1 MNRLLVFWM
10 VVLVLIT
17 PAHARAGT
25 PYSVHWEMLQE
36 SNSCEDARLNVP
48 GGAYFHANRMP
59 LATFEVPGAY
69 VSIPNGPK
77 SNVAEAPFDSVL
89 LRMGTNEFTFGTQN
103 AMGNDTCVHQQNFVT
118 LVSIPLGIQKPLFN
132 IRRDGTAFSGSTQV
146 GLSLSEINPPL
157 ARDIANLE
165 VEIAAERK
173 WLIEHASEAANL
185 AERLDLLQQLD
196 TELHDLVSRP
206 LDEISEVDLDAI
218 LERYGDVV
226 DEATRAALE
235 QLLADLKKSVQD
247 LKDELAS
254 LLEHFGAQADA
265 VADLVTG
272 EARAGGFSPDDPF
285 EYSLTS
291 SEVPWVEVPDVSG
304 SAGAFEPGKDP
315 YAAYADAV
323 IEALSQDVQGG
334 KVILRGDFVTNVRAW
349 RSNTAAIEKALAARV
364 SVSQAETSAF
374 LQAQIRVTDF
384 VRQYMDA
391 SDWFLDSP
399 IPADV
404 RAQVDGVLKNAFAD
418 MAEQMKESLNVWEA
432 IVLGPEQGSFIETVR
447 AFAGAM
453 SFVEE
458 GAAAYAEVMQTL
470 VHASSRIAIGFVPHA
485 GPALDLC
492 EAVTGKLF
500 CLPGGKDLSTEER
513 IFSGVGFGFGQITK
527 AWAGIKAAGV
537 KPGAKIV
544 AAGVLNLGEEFAQAL
559 RASKINEYKNLA
571 TRGSVSTG
579 LINDFEKKA
588 GLYLMKDK
596 GHQML
601 GVGDDGVRDV
611 LKIPKNS
618 KPYSKDGLAPD
629 FVSVTKEKRLVLSEA
644 KGVVSVDGAVDA
656 KHAVDQL
663 ENAMKKVSEYNLA
676 HDVERVQIIKPS
688 GAKLKDNFSVKDGY
702 LRNGDGQTVTM
713 PGRPNLFVR
722 VVEI

>member
-1 MNRLLVFWM
+1 MSRLLVCWI
-10 VVLVLIT
+10 VVFALLV

-25 PYSVHWEMLQE
+25 PYSVHWEMRQE

-77 SNVAEAPFDSVL
+77 SNMAEAPFDSVL
-89 LRMGTNEFTFGTQN
+89 LRMGTNEFNFGIQN
-103 AMGNDTCVHQQNFVT
+103 AMGNDTCVHQQSFVT

-132 IRRDGTAFSGSTQV
+132 VRRDGTAYSGSTQV

-173 WLIEHASEAANL
+173 WLIENASKAANL

-226 DEATRAALE
+226 DEATREALE

-272 EARAGGFSPDDPF
+272 EARAAGFSPDDPF

-304 SAGAFEPGKDP
+304 AAGAFEPGKDP

-323 IEALSQDVQGG
+323 IDALSQDVQGG

-399 IPADV
+399 VPADV

-418 MAEQMKESLNVWEA
+418 LAEQMKESLNVWEA
-432 IVLGPEQGSFIETVR
+432 IALGPEQGSFIETVR

-453 SFVEE
+453 SFVGE

-470 VHASSRIAIGFVPHA
+470 VHASSRIAIGFVPYA

-500 CLPGGKDLSTEER
+500 CLPGGKDLTTGER
-513 IFSGVGFGFGQITK
+513 VFSAIGFGIGSVIVPMK
-527 AWAGIKAAGV
+527 GV
-537 KPGAKIV
+537 KNTGVNPGAKEV
-544 AAGVLNLGEEFAQAL
+544 AQQVVNLGDELGLAL
-559 RASKINEYKNLA
+559 KDRFITNWKGLGVPH
-571 TRGSVSTG
+571 GSVE
-579 LINDFEKKA
+579 LITDFANEFERKA
-588 GLYLMKDK
+588 ILHLMKDK
-596 GHQML
+596 GHKVL
-601 GVGDDGVRDV
+601 GVGGSVRDALGI
-611 LKIPKNS
+611 LKTSP
-618 KPYSKDGLAPD
+618 APD
-629 FVSVTKEKRLVLSEA
+629 FATISKTDGLVLSEVKA
-644 KGVVSVDGAVDA
+644 VTTGKVPVDDVLKQLNNAV
-656 KHAVDQL
+656 KTL
-663 ENAMKKVSEYNLA
+663 NGKNLGGL
-676 HDVERVQIIKPS
+676 VERVQIIAPK
-688 GAKLKDNFSVKDGY
+688 GAGYKNYCIPKDGK
-702 LRNGDGQTVTM
+702 LFNFDKKTFVTLSE
-713 PGRPNLFVR
+713 RPDLVVH
-722 VVEI
+722 VVEL

>member
-1 MNRLLVFWM
+1 MSRLLVCWI
-10 VVLVLIT
+10 VVFALLV

-36 SNSCEDARLNVP
+36 SNSCEDARLNAP

-89 LRMGTNEFTFGTQN
+89 LRMGTNEFTFGVQN

-132 IRRDGTAFSGSTQV
+132 VRRDGTAFSGSTQV

-157 ARDIANLE
+157 ARDVANLE

-173 WLIEHASEAANL
+173 WLIENAAKAANL

-206 LDEISEVDLDAI
+206 LDEISEIDLDAI

-272 EARAGGFSPDDPF
+272 EARAAGFSPDDPF

-304 SAGAFEPGKDP
+304 AAGAFEPGKDP
-315 YAAYADAV
+315 YAGYADAV

-374 LQAQIRVTDF
+374 LQAQIRVTGF

-404 RAQVDGVLKNAFAD
+404 RAQVDGVLKNAFAE

-432 IVLGPEQGSFIETVR
+432 IALGPEQGSFIETVR

-453 SFVEE
+453 SFVGE

-470 VHASSRIAIGFVPHA
+470 VHASSRIAIGFVPYA

-492 EAVTGKLF
+492 EAVTGKLL

-513 IFSGVGFGFGQITK
+513 VGSAVGFGFGQIMK

-544 AAGVLNLGEEFAQAL
+544 AAGVLNLGEEFTQAL
-559 RASKINEYKNLA
+559 RASKIDVWK
-571 TRGSVSTG
+571 G
-579 LINDFEKKA
+579 LRHAVTKQPMDDFEKMA
-588 GLYLMKDK
+588 GLYLMKSE
-596 GHQML
+596 GRGMI
-601 GVGDDGVRDV
+601 GVGDDGVRSAIG
-611 LKIPKNS
+611 IPKGGNGV
-618 KPYSKDGLAPD
+618 PEGVAQAPD
-629 FVSVTKEKRLVLSEA
+629 FLTVTKENLLVVSEA
-644 KGVVSVDGAVDA
+644 KGGGVKGHEVVS
-656 KHAVDQL
+656 QL
-663 ENAMKKVSEYNLA
+663 ANAMKKLKELNLDGSVTHLELIMKKGAKMSNPNYGVVDDVLVSYLDDAAGKPKLIEG
-676 HDVERVQIIKPS
+676 QII
-688 GAKLKDNFSVKDGY
+688 
-702 LRNGDGQTVTM
+702 
-713 PGRPNLFVR
+713 R
-722 VVEI
+722 VIQL

>member
-1 MNRLLVFWM
+1 M
-10 VVLVLIT
+10 
-17 PAHARAGT
+17 
-25 PYSVHWEMLQE
+25 
-36 SNSCEDARLNVP
+36 
-48 GGAYFHANRMP
+48 
-59 LATFEVPGAY
+59 
-69 VSIPNGPK
+69 
-77 SNVAEAPFDSVL
+77 
-89 LRMGTNEFTFGTQN
+89 
-103 AMGNDTCVHQQNFVT
+103 
-118 LVSIPLGIQKPLFN
+118 
-132 IRRDGTAFSGSTQV
+132 
-146 GLSLSEINPPL
+146 NPPL

-173 WLIEHASEAANL
+173 WLIENASKAANL

-226 DEATRAALE
+226 DEATREALK

-254 LLEHFGAQADA
+254 LLDHFGAQADA

-272 EARAGGFSPDDPF
+272 EARAAGFSPDDPF

-304 SAGAFEPGKDP
+304 AAGAFEPGKDP

-374 LQAQIRVTDF
+374 LQAQIKVTNY

-399 IPADV
+399 VPADV
-404 RAQVDGVLKNAFAD
+404 RAQVDGVLKNAFAE
-418 MAEQMKESLNVWEA
+418 MADQMKESLNVLEA
-432 IVLGPEQGSFIETVR
+432 IALGPEHSQFFETVR
-447 AFAGAM
+447 AF
-453 SFVEE
+453 
-458 GAAAYAEVMQTL
+458 GAAISVAGDHFGAYAEVMQTL
-470 VHASSRIAIGFVPHA
+470 VHASSRIAIGFVPYA

-492 EAVTGKLF
+492 EAVTGKLL

-513 IFSGVGFGFGQITK
+513 IFSGVGFGFGKITK
-527 AWAGIKAAGV
+527 AWAGIKAVGV

-544 AAGVLNLGEEFAQAL
+544 AAGVLGYSDEFLEAL
-559 RASKINEYKNLA
+559 QGSRRMRYKTLNGAMKGAVGPIANE
-571 TRGSVSTG
+571 
-579 LINDFEKKA
+579 FEGRA
-588 GLYLMKDK
+588 GLYLMKDE
-596 GHQML
+596 GRAMI
-601 GVGDDGVRDV
+601 GVGDDGVREV
-611 LKIPKNS
+611 LGIER
-618 KPYSKDGLAPD
+618 GLGDDLSRAPD
-629 FVSVTKEKRLVLSEA
+629 FLSVTKGNKLALSEVKRLKAGSNSGIDVGYARTQLS
-644 KGVVSVDGAVDA
+644 
-656 KHAVDQL
+656 
-663 ENAMKKVSEYNLA
+663 NAMRKLDDLNLA
-676 HDVERVQIIKPS
+676 GDVERVEIIIPKR
-688 GAKLKDNFSVKDGY
+688 AKLKGDFANLNGYLVKPGESNKRVTLDGY
-702 LRNGDGQTVTM
+702 G
-713 PGRPNLFVR
+713 NLIR
-722 VVEI
+722 VIEL